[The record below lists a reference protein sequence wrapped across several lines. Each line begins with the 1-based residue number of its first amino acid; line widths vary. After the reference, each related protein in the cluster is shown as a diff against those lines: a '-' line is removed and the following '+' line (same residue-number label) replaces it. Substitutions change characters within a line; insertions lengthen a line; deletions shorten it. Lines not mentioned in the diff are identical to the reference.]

1 MDPRRIVVTSAWLSP
16 GDEVDRFFLD
26 RGHEVVHK
34 DFDARARTGEGL
46 TDTIAD
52 ADGVVAGLDAF
63 TADVLR
69 AAPRLKVIARTG
81 VGYDNIDVAAA
92 TQLGIP
98 VCATPGAN
106 SQAVAE
112 HAVGLML
119 ALARD
124 IPGNVQNVRA
134 GGWDQRSGHELAGRT
149 LGLVGTGAVGK
160 VVARIASAIGMRV
173 IAHDVRQDEAF
184 ARQHGV
190 EYVGLEA
197 LLRDADVVS
206 LHTVLN
212 AATRGLIGERAL
224 SSMKPSAYLVNTSRG
239 GIVDEAA
246 LAASIRAGALA
257 GAALDVVEEEP
268 LPASSPLRG
277 LDRVLVTAHVA
288 AATAE
293 SRLRSAMMA
302 ATSLVE
308 ALDGGE
314 PSRVVN
320 PAYLEAHAR

>member
-1 MDPRRIVVTSAWLSP
+1 MDSRRIVVTTAWLKP
-16 GDEVDRFFLD
+16 GDEVDRFLFD

-46 TDTIAD
+46 ADAIAA

-69 AAPRLKVIARTG
+69 AAPCLKVIARTG
-81 VGYDNIDVAAA
+81 VGYDNVDVAAA
-92 TQLGIP
+92 TELGIP
-98 VCATPGAN
+98 VCATPGMN

-124 IPGNVQNVRA
+124 IPGNVQNVRE
-134 GGWDQRSGHELAGRT
+134 GGWDQSSGHELGGRT
-149 LGLVGTGAVGK
+149 LGLVGMGAVGK
-160 VVARIASAIGMRV
+160 IVARIATAIGMRV
-173 IAHDVRQDEAF
+173 IACDVRQDEAF

-190 EYVGLEA
+190 VYVDLDA
-197 LLRDADVVS
+197 LLREADVVS
-206 LHTVLN
+206 LHTVLD
-212 AATRGLIGERAL
+212 AATRRLIGERAL
-224 SSMKPSAYLVNTSRG
+224 SRMKPSAYLVNTSRG

-246 LAASIRAGALA
+246 LAAAIRGKALA

-277 LDRVLVTAHVA
+277 LDHVLVTAHVA
-288 AATAE
+288 AATTE

-302 ATSLVE
+302 AASVAE
-308 ALDGGE
+308 ALDGGD
-314 PSRVVN
+314 PSHVVN
-320 PAYLEAHAR
+320 PAYREAHAR